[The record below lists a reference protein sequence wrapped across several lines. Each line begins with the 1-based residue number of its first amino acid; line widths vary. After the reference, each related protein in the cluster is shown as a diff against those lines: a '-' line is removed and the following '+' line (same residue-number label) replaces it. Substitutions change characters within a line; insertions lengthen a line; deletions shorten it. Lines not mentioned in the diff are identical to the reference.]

1 MSNVIQ
7 LPYQKTAEIP
17 QDFYD
22 RRELWRQQRGWITRP
37 VPFPAT
43 MAERRQIAERQR
55 STMPPLFAAAM
66 RRA

>member
-7 LPYQKTAEIP
+7 LPYLKTGEIR
-17 QDFYD
+17 QDFD
-22 RRELWRQQRGWITRP
+22 LRRELWRQQRGWITRP

-43 MAERRQIAERQR
+43 MAERKQIAERQR
-55 STMPPLFAAAM
+55 STMPPLFAVAM

>member
-7 LPYQKTAEIP
+7 LPYLKTGEIR
-17 QDFYD
+17 QDFD
-22 RRELWRQQRGWITRP
+22 LRRELWRQQRGWITRP
-37 VPFPAT
+37 VPLPTT